1 MKTAFV
7 ILALVAASA
16 AQADDL
22 KVTRDSSKVTDCTVL
37 GQVQSTP
44 PYWTLHA
51 ALNQVKAQAVS
62 LHADTLLIT
71 SSKLNGWFT
80 TATAYRC
87 AK

>member
-1 MKTAFV
+1 MKAA
-7 ILALVAASA
+7 ILLLVATLGASA
-16 AQADDL
+16 AQAGDVRVVKSPDG
-22 KVTRDSSKVTDCTVL
+22 CTVV
-37 GQVQSTP
+37 GQVQSMP

-62 LHADTLLIT
+62 LHADTLLLT

-87 AK
+87 VK